1 MYKAAFR
8 NKNGTSPAPL
18 APRPKA
24 AASGLAKKML
34 PMPPTSSMTST
45 ESRVHAANMLRP
57 VEPAGG
63 SW

>member
-1 MYKAAFR
+1 
-8 NKNGTSPAPL
+8 
-18 APRPKA
+18 
-24 AASGLAKKML
+24 ML
-34 PMPPTSSMTST
+34 PMPPASSMTST